1 MMKKQSRINWIK
13 VFMVLPL
20 TGMLLAL
27 VSMKTVREPYFRSG
41 LSGETHQQ
49 EKLEVASLPE
59 WRLGSAQNKAF
70 AYLTTYPWQSTVN
83 HATAQHRHILDLNI
97 KDNNQVLLRG
107 KRVLMENLRFSIA
120 AEAKKLKARNVDL
133 DQVTALIKIQGNTS
147 LEQIEELKDL
157 FIAKDIKNIKVDSLS
172 YTQVSPVL
180 IF

>member
-1 MMKKQSRINWIK
+1 
-13 VFMVLPL
+13 
-20 TGMLLAL
+20 
-27 VSMKTVREPYFRSG
+27 
-41 LSGETHQQ
+41 
-49 EKLEVASLPE
+49 
-59 WRLGSAQNKAF
+59 
-70 AYLTTYPWQSTVN
+70 
-83 HATAQHRHILDLNI
+83 TAQHRQILDINI